1 MTFPPDRPV
10 PAGAWRA
17 ARCAM
22 RAAPDF
28 EMLPSLKRGLPLCAP
43 MDPDQIARID
53 EASMAILED
62 VGVIFRDDIALADWK
77 RAGAKVEG
85 ERVYLDRHLVHELI
99 ASIPSGWEY
108 RARNPERSLPFGGKY
123 SIFVPMTGAPFL
135 RDLEDVRRWPTSICS
150 TSCPICRRRCIPVP
164 ITSWSRWT

>member
-85 ERVYLDRHLVHELI
+85 ERVYRLCCTNGVMAEVPPSPDGP
-99 ASIPSGWEY
+99 IPQ
-108 RARNPERSLPFGGKY
+108 LP
-123 SIFVPMTGAPFL
+123 
-135 RDLEDVRRWPTSICS
+135 
-150 TSCPICRRRCIPVP
+150 
-164 ITSWSRWT
+164 